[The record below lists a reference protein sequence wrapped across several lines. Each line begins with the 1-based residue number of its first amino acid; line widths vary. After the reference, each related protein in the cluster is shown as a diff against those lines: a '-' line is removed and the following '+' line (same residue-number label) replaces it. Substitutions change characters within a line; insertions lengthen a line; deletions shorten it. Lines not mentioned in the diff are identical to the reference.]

1 MYVNDNVNDNVNDIW
16 VNFVRPLRGPTN
28 FILRPP
34 GDKLIRRAI
43 KK

>member
-28 FILRPP
+28 FILRPS
-34 GDKLIRRAI
+34 GDKEI
-43 KK
+43 KER